1 VYTISLTVSDPLP
14 ASVTQTFTITVT
26 NTAPRLLSAPPSPS
40 MGHRNSISMPLSA
53 YFIDDDSDPISL
65 TANYSLNGGNP
76 RSIPG
81 GIFKFLSPLT
91 LVATS
96 VGQVDVGLYT
106 ISVSAS
112 DSLSSVATSY
122 TLTITN
128 ASPRLVSTPPAVT
141 AR

>member
-1 VYTISLTVSDPLP
+1 MVHGNY
-14 ASVTQTFTITVT
+14 
-26 NTAPRLLSAPPSPS
+26 
-40 MGHRNSISMPLSA
+40 ISMPLSA
-53 YFIDDDSDPISL
+53 YFIDDDSDPISM
-65 TANYSLNGGNP
+65 TATYSLNGEIP

-81 GIFKFLSPLT
+81 GIFTFLSPLT

-96 VGQVDVGLYT
+96 VGLVDVGLYT

-128 ASPRLVSTPPAVT
+128 ASPRLV
-141 AR
+141 